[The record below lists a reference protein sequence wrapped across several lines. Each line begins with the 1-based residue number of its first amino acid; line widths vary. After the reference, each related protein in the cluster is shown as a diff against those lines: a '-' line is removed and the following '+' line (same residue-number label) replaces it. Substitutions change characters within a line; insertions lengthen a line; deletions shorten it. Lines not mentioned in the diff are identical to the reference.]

1 MAGGKLGVAI
11 GLPPLGGGT
20 MVDEPES
27 GAEEESEVKAEDEA
41 FRAAAS
47 ELIDAVKTGNV
58 AAVAAALRAACE
70 AHYGA
75 EMSESE

>member
-1 MAGGKLGVAI
+1 MAGKIGIAL
-11 GLPPLGGGT
+11 GLPPLKGGPMGD
-20 MVDEPES
+20 DEPES

-41 FRAAAS
+41 FRAAAT